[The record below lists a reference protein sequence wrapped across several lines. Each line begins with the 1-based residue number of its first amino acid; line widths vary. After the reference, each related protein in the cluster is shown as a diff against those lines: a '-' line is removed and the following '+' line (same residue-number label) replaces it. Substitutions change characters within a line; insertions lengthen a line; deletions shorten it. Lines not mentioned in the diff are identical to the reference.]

1 MASNLAQ
8 TAVRDAGP
16 RPALPAAQRPLPRF
30 FGRGALALVL
40 ALYTIYTLGPFLWLA
55 TMSVRSTA
63 EISANPY
70 GLPTTFHW
78 EQYRSAWV
86 DSDFATYFWNS
97 TMVVVGAVAV
107 VTLIG
112 AAAAHALARYRF
124 RGNRLIYAVLF
135 SSIIFPPQIT
145 LISLYQILV
154 EYNLYNSLLG
164 LALVYVSLQLPL
176 TVYLLEGFFA
186 RIPQDLFDAAKMD
199 GYGDLEIFWRIVL
212 PVGMPAIATTLIL
225 NFIQLWNEFLFAV
238 VLITDPDKR
247 TLPIGI
253 RAFMGDHFQDI
264 GMIATGVMVSVIPV
278 IVAYVFFSEKL
289 IRGMTAGAI
298 K

>member
-1 MASNLAQ
+1 
-8 TAVRDAGP
+8 
-16 RPALPAAQRPLPRF
+16 
-30 FGRGALALVL
+30 
-40 ALYTIYTLGPFLWLA
+40 
-55 TMSVRSTA
+55 MSVRTTG
-63 EISANPY
+63 EISADHYAWPNP
-70 GLPTTFHW
+70 FHW
-78 EQYRSAWV
+78 EQYRSAWF
-86 DSDFATYFWNS
+86 DSNFATYFWNS
-97 TMVVVGAVAV
+97 AFVVVGAVAA

-124 RGNRLIYAVLF
+124 RGNRVIYAVLF

-154 EYNLYNSLLG
+154 EYNLYNSLIG
-164 LALVYVSLQLPL
+164 LMLVYVSLQLPL

-186 RIPQDLFDAAKMD
+186 RIPQDLFDAAKID
-199 GYGDLEIFWRIVL
+199 GYSDLEIFWRIVL
-212 PVGMPAIATTLIL
+212 PVGLPAIATTLIL

-264 GMIATGVMVSVIPV
+264 GMIATGVMISVIPV
-278 IVAYVFFSEKL
+278 IVAYIFFSEKL

>member
-1 MASNLAQ
+1 MSVLSSSGQ
-8 TAVRDAGP
+8 PSLPVP
-16 RPALPAAQRPLPRF
+16 RL
-30 FGRGALALVL
+30 FGRGALALVV
-40 ALYTIYTLGPFLWLA
+40 AAYTAYTLGPFLWLA
-55 TMSVRSTA
+55 TMSVRTTA
-63 EISANPY
+63 EISTDHYAWPRP
-70 GLPTTFHW
+70 LHW
-78 EQYRSAWV
+78 EQFRIAWV

-97 TMVVVGAVAV
+97 ALVVTGAVAT

-124 RGNRLIYAVLF
+124 PANRVIYFVLF
-135 SSIIFPPQIT
+135 SSIILPPQIT
-145 LISLYQILV
+145 LISIYQILV
-154 EYNLYNSLLG
+154 DYNLYNSLLG
-164 LALVYVSLQLPL
+164 LMLVYVSLQLPL

-186 RIPQDLFDAAKMD
+186 RIPQDLLDAAKMD
-199 GYGDLEIFWRIVL
+199 GYGEFEIFMRIVV
-212 PVGMPAIATTLIL
+212 PIGMPAIATTVIL

-238 VLITDPDKR
+238 VLITDPGKR

-264 GMIATGVMVSVIPV
+264 GLIATGVMISAVPV

-289 IRGMTAGAI
+289 IRSMTAGAV

>member
-1 MASNLAQ
+1 MNAI
-8 TAVRDAGP
+8 
-16 RPALPAAQRPLPRF
+16 ALPRL
-30 FGRGALALVL
+30 FGRGAVTIVI
-40 ALYTIYTLGPFLWLA
+40 ALYTLYSLGPFLWLA
-55 TMSVRSTA
+55 TMSVRTTG
-63 EISANPY
+63 EISEDHYAWPRV
-70 GLPTTFHW
+70 FHW
-78 EQYRSAWV
+78 EQFRSAWV
-86 DSDFATYFWNS
+86 DSDFATYFLNS
-97 TMVVVGAVAV
+97 AIVVIVAVAV
-107 VTLIG
+107 VTIVG

-124 RGNRLIYAVLF
+124 PGNRVIYAILF

-154 EYNLYNSLLG
+154 DYGLYNSLAG
-164 LALVYVSLQLPL
+164 LTLVYISLQLPL

-199 GYGDLEIFWRIVL
+199 GYGDLEIFRRIVL
-212 PVGMPAIATTLIL
+212 PIGMPAIATTLIL

-264 GMIATGVMVSVIPV
+264 GMIATGVMISVIPV
-278 IVAYVFFSEKL
+278 ILAYVFFSEKL
-289 IRGMTAGAI
+289 IRGMTAGAV

>member
-1 MASNLAQ
+1 MVDALAE
-8 TAVRDAGP
+8 R
-16 RPALPAAQRPLPRF
+16 ALLPRLF
-30 FGRGALALVL
+30 SRGALALVL
-40 ALYTIYTLGPFLWLA
+40 GIYTLYTLGPFLWLA
-55 TMSVRSTA
+55 TMSLRTTA
-63 EISANPY
+63 EISTNHYAFPKV
-70 GLPTTFHW
+70 LHW
-78 EQYRSAWV
+78 EQFRIAWV

-97 TMVVVGAVAV
+97 TIVVVSAVAV
-107 VTLIG
+107 VTLFG

-124 RGNRLIYAVLF
+124 RGNRLIYGILF

-154 EYNLYNSLLG
+154 DYGLYNSLVG
-164 LALVYVSLQLPL
+164 LTLVYVSLQLPL

-186 RIPQDLFDAAKMD
+186 RIPQDLFDAAKID
-199 GYGDLEIFWRIVL
+199 GYGDLEIFRRIVL
-212 PVGMPAIATTLIL
+212 PIGMPAIATTLIL

-247 TLPIGI
+247 TLPVGI

-264 GMIATGVMVSVIPV
+264 GMIATGVMISVIPV
-278 IVAYVFFSEKL
+278 IIVYVFFSEKL

>member
-1 MASNLAQ
+1 MSQ
-8 TAVRDAGP
+8 TAVLDAGP
-16 RPALPAAQRPLPRF
+16 RPSEGSPRPLPRF
-30 FGRGALALVL
+30 FGRGALAFVL
-40 ALYTIYTLGPFLWLA
+40 GVYTIYTLGPFLWLA
-55 TMSVRSTA
+55 TMSVRTTA
-63 EISANPY
+63 EISAAPY
-70 GLPTTFHW
+70 AWPSTFHW

-86 DSDFATYFWNS
+86 DSDFAIYFWNS
-97 TMVVVGAVAV
+97 TLVVVGAVAV

>member
-1 MASNLAQ
+1 MAQPSS
-8 TAVRDAGP
+8 
-16 RPALPAAQRPLPRF
+16 LPRL

-40 ALYTIYTLGPFLWLA
+40 GLYTVYTLGPFLWLA
-55 TMSVRSTA
+55 TMSVRTTA
-63 EISANPY
+63 EISADHYAWPR
-70 GLPTTFHW
+70 PFHW
-78 EQYRSAWV
+78 GQFKTAWI

-97 TMVVVGAVAV
+97 TVVVVGAVAI

-135 SSIIFPPQIT
+135 SSIVFPPQIT

-154 EYNLYNSLLG
+154 DYGLYNNLFG
-164 LALVYVSLQLPL
+164 LMLVYVSLQLPL
-176 TVYLLEGFFA
+176 TVYLLEGFFS

-199 GYGDLEIFWRIVL
+199 GYGDIEIFRRIVL
-212 PVGMPAIATTLIL
+212 PIGTPAIATTLIL

-238 VLITDPDKR
+238 VLITDPEKR

-264 GMIATGVMVSVIPV
+264 GMIATGVMISVIPV
-278 IVAYVFFSEKL
+278 IVAYMFFSEKL

>member
-1 MASNLAQ
+1 MM
-8 TAVRDAGP
+8 P
-16 RPALPAAQRPLPRF
+16 RL
-30 FGRGALALVL
+30 FGRGALGLVIG
-40 ALYTIYTLGPFLWLA
+40 AYTVYTLGPFLWLA
-55 TMSVRSTA
+55 TMSVRTTG
-63 EISANPY
+63 EISADHYAWPR
-70 GLPTTFHW
+70 PFRW
-78 EQYRSAWV
+78 EQFRIAWV

-97 TMVVVGAVAV
+97 AIVVVSAVAV
-107 VTLIG
+107 VTLVG

-124 RGNRLIYAVLF
+124 RGNRVLYGILF

-154 EYNLYNSLLG
+154 DYNLYNSLLG
-164 LALVYVSLQLPL
+164 LTLVYISLQLPL

-199 GYGDLEIFWRIVL
+199 GYGDIEIFRRIVL
-212 PVGMPAIATTLIL
+212 PIGMPAIATTLIL

-264 GMIATGVMVSVIPV
+264 GMIAAGVMISVIPV
-278 IVAYVFFSEKL
+278 ILAYAFFSEKL
-289 IRGMTAGAI
+289 IRGMTAGAV

>member
-1 MASNLAQ
+1 MFNLS
-8 TAVRDAGP
+8 
-16 RPALPAAQRPLPRF
+16 LPRL
-30 FGRGALALVL
+30 FGRGGLTLVIG
-40 ALYTIYTLGPFLWLA
+40 AYTIYTLGPFLWLA
-55 TMSVRSTA
+55 TMSVRTTA
-63 EISANPY
+63 EISGDHYAWPE
-70 GLPTTFHW
+70 TFHW
-78 EQYRSAWV
+78 EQFYSAWV

-97 TMVVVGAVAV
+97 TFVVVGAVAV
-107 VTLIG
+107 VTLVG
-112 AAAAHALARYRF
+112 AGAAHALARYRF
-124 RGNRLIYAVLF
+124 AGNRLIYAILF

-154 EYNLYNSLLG
+154 DYNLYNSLFG
-164 LALVYVSLQLPL
+164 LMLVYISLQLPL

-186 RIPQDLFDAAKMD
+186 RIPQDLFDAAKID
-199 GYGDLEIFWRIVL
+199 GYSDFAIFFKIVL
-212 PVGMPAIATTLIL
+212 PIGMPAIATTLIL

-264 GMIATGVMVSVIPV
+264 GMIAAGVMISVIPV
-278 IVAYVFFSEKL
+278 IIAYVFFSEKL
-289 IRGMTAGAI
+289 IRGMTAGAV

>member
-1 MASNLAQ
+1 MTFTSVIARLSS
-8 TAVRDAGP
+8 
-16 RPALPAAQRPLPRF
+16 
-30 FGRGALALVL
+30 RGALLAVL
-40 ALYTIYTLGPFLWLA
+40 ALYTFYALGPFLWLA
-55 TMSVRSTA
+55 TMSVRTTG
-63 EISANPY
+63 EISVDHY
-70 GLPTTFHW
+70 GWPRPFHW
-78 EQYRSAWV
+78 EQFGKAWF

-97 TMVVVGAVAV
+97 SIVVVGAVAI

-112 AAAAHALARYRF
+112 AAAAHCLARYQF
-124 RGNRLIYAVLF
+124 TGNRVIYFVLF

-145 LISLYQILV
+145 LISIYQILV
-154 EYNLYNSLLG
+154 GYNLSNSLFG
-164 LALVYVSLQLPL
+164 LTLVYISLQLPL
-176 TVYLLEGFFA
+176 TVYLLEGFFS

-199 GYGDLEIFWRIVL
+199 GYGDVEIFWRIVL

-238 VLITDPDKR
+238 VLITDPEKR

-264 GMIATGVMVSVIPV
+264 GMIATGVMISVLPV
-278 IVAYVFFSEKL
+278 IVAYIFFSEKL

>member
-1 MASNLAQ
+1 MSA
-8 TAVRDAGP
+8 DATLP
-16 RPALPAAQRPLPRF
+16 PAA
-30 FGRGALALVL
+30 GRGGFLASRTALAVVI
-40 ALYTIYTLGPFLWLA
+40 AAYTAYTLGPFLWLA
-55 TMSVRSTA
+55 TMSVRTTG
-63 EISANPY
+63 EISADHYAWPR
-70 GLPTTFHW
+70 PFHW
-78 EQYRSAWV
+78 EQFRIAWV

-97 TMVVVGAVAV
+97 TVVVVAAVAV
-107 VTLIG
+107 VTLVG

-124 RGNRLIYAVLF
+124 RGNRIIYGILF

-154 EYNLYNSLLG
+154 DYGLYNSLLG
-164 LALVYVSLQLPL
+164 LTLVYVSLQLPL

-199 GYGDLEIFWRIVL
+199 GYGDLEIFRRIVL
-212 PVGMPAIATTLIL
+212 PIGMPAIATTLIL

-264 GMIATGVMVSVIPV
+264 GMIAAGVMISVVPV

-289 IRGMTAGAI
+289 IRGMTAGAV